1 MNEKFMYNNNYNSIN
16 KMINIEEVKCITY
29 HTHFVSSLLQLKD
42 KRIASCSYD
51 KTVRIYDPSND
62 YHCDQE
68 LKRHSK
74 HIISICQ
81 LEDGTIVSCS
91 NDKSLIIGD
100 YTIKKAHDD
109 VINKV
114 ITLSN
119 NIIASCSD
127 DTTIKLSLREYSVV
141 LLILYIR

>member
-51 KTVRIYDPSND
+51 KSVRIYDPSNA

-74 HIISICQ
+74 HIFQ
-81 LEDGTIVSCS
+81 FV
-91 NDKSLIIGD
+91 NWKM
-100 YTIKKAHDD
+100 
-109 VINKV
+109 
-114 ITLSN
+114 
-119 NIIASCSD
+119 
-127 DTTIKLSLREYSVV
+127 V
-141 LLILYIR
+141 LLSPVQMTSQ

>member
-1 MNEKFMYNNNYNSIN
+1 
-16 KMINIEEVKCITY
+16 MINIEEVKCITY

-51 KTVRIYDPSND
+51 NTVRIYDPSND

-68 LKRHSK
+68 LKRHK
-74 HIISICQ
+74 FIITSICQ

-100 YTIKKAHDD
+100 YTINNAHND

-114 ITLSN
+114 IYN
-119 NIIASCSD
+119 
-127 DTTIKLSLREYSVV
+127 SLLFR
-141 LLILYIR
+141 